1 MNNSKYKTV
10 KQVADI
16 LGVAENTIRNWL
28 REGKLHTHV
37 IEGIKHIDLE
47 ELLQV
52 VENWKPSQ
60 ELLNQIKANGN
71 RATSMADDEVEELE
85 VVTAD
90 NPPNQKEEDWVKNTV
105 DNLSSNISSFLSG
118 YFPFLKSW
126 VMFHIALAISIIWF
140 FVYDNVVKTSP
151 IKSSAIANTETW
163 TIVEHRTNE
172 YLTKLVDLN
181 EKINRE
187 LEQQKSTRIT
197 IYNLEVD
204 IQNSITR
211 VRWYI
216 KQKEQI
222 QSDMIQ
228 NSQFQPIQPKS

>member
-37 IEGIKHIDLE
+37 IEGVKHIDLE

-52 VENWKPSQ
+52 VENWQPSK

-71 RATSMADDEVEELE
+71 EATSMADDEVEELE
-85 VVTAD
+85 VVTID
-90 NPPNQKEEDWVKNTV
+90 DPPNQKEEDWVKNTV
-105 DNLSSNISSFLSG
+105 DNLSSNISSFFKWITKWHL
-118 YFPFLKSW
+118 F
-126 VMFHIALAISIIWF
+126 FHIALAIFVIVF
-140 FVYDNVVKTSP
+140 FSYDNYDKLTTD
-151 IKSSAIANTETW
+151 KSKAIANTETW

-181 EKINRE
+181 EKINME